1 MPTWKDQTQSID
13 ALRSQRDQ
21 LDQQLY
27 TNNLLLQQKQ
37 DQLKKAMSTDPQG
50 NPELQAQVKQ
60 LQATLGDNRNK
71 LTAAQKNVQQAIA
84 GFYAAAIPQELVEQL
99 PDNIPFALLPVRM
112 ETRFNIIDQSTQP
125 VTGVNLR
132 VAGVRQAAAA
142 AQSELWVRIYPDD
155 IAIITHEKTLTDQE
169 VTGGENYWTV
179 LFNAIKTGG
188 ANAEDQ
194 KKKAWSDLVSSFG
207 TMRSGWVALQTKPTN
222 WTPDLSGI
230 NTAGQLIFPTFD
242 LTKTQAWSRAPRT
255 NILPDHFIV
264 ILFNGGVKVGEY
276 LGNQIPDE
284 LIVGPD
290 PMDAANSFVT
300 TGNKLNFG
308 ADFDWASNFD
318 KAVANGM
325 GIRIPLTAQQEMS
338 GFDQIIVLGLM
349 LSMDEKASQLALE
362 DLIDN
367 HHYAP
372 QGFALMP
379 QGMATK
385 NTTQSNSGFSKTDP
399 FDATSYFVETGDP
412 LFLPTDDCDGK
423 NMADALGID
432 YEPLQHVLYSDA
444 TDNREAVLLNTALY
458 PGTLGYYTGSLL
470 SPVLSPAVQNELG
483 DFFTKHVTGRGPLP
497 AFRVGS
503 QPYGILLTSDFSSWI
518 WNERE
523 TGYSISFL
531 QMLYKVL
538 ADYQQIWKGLLTQLQ
553 FAGKSSED
561 PLNVLTNILGL
572 QPASASFAQRNAYST
587 ENLINLD
594 AFEYGGRYYKDIQN
608 NFKSKNDGLA
618 WLQTFG
624 YNPLAT
630 GDTYNV
636 PQILRLVYQYA
647 ATTLDPTNLVD
658 KIPVSESLPIS
669 DYGPIAHENYLD
681 WLAAANTEAQLEL
694 QNFGNGVQAPTS
706 LLFLMLRKS
715 LLQSLH
721 TSSVNWFTTNGID
734 FSETMG
740 SINFYNIRSGGTLT
754 KYEVMKAPVSTA
766 LPAHPQAKMAIAD
779 YLLGPGAHEPE
790 ATVPAGIKAALQEL
804 SSKPSAA
811 MERCFIEHLDTLT
824 YRLDSWQTALF
835 QLRLQQQRASTVQT
849 KPGGQPVQGKQGIYL
864 GAYGWLEEVRPSP
877 RQKVSTENIPV
888 PLRPTDNS
896 PVYQYADNG
905 GLVQAPSINHA
916 STAALLR
923 GGYLS
928 HADAGAPDTFS
939 VNLSSNRVRKAMQ
952 ILDGIR
958 HGQTLEALLGY
969 QFERGLHDRGS
980 ADNSLLRLNEYIYEF
995 RLAFPIQTN
1004 LVQQQGGTAQ
1014 ETIPATD
1021 VVNGL
1026 TLAGSALAF
1035 PYGATGD
1042 VTSASSTEIAAIE
1055 AEKNNLSDSLD
1066 AIKDLLTTEA
1076 VYQLVIGNSERASAT
1091 INALQDGGTPPILD
1105 SIDTPRGNTF
1115 RFTNRVTIQF
1125 ANGDPTL
1132 DATNPWLPIPMTA
1145 RSKMETGMNR
1155 WLGTVLGDPTAIV
1168 FQVSLLDSA
1177 GNPTGTLNMSVD
1189 QLRIQPVD
1197 LVYIAGMDEPTGAP
1211 QAGKENKTGASE
1223 LESRIAYA
1231 YRKAK
1236 SLDDSGLVNISFL
1249 SPQGLAGKKTL
1260 GSLLPMIKALKS
1272 LITDSRYLNAQDFTP
1287 FSKTALPDPAN
1298 PKRYDTNELTT
1309 RVKNL
1314 QTDYQTLLTGL
1325 QAIPIDGTITDSSG
1339 TTTIYNKL
1347 GDLFTG
1353 LDAVNLN
1360 FSDIV
1365 FVFTDPDAA
1374 TLVTQL
1380 IWIANAAQGDAFPR
1394 LSSLTTDLSK
1404 QAVLEQ
1410 ARGAARKMVTANQSA
1425 LTQLTKAATLTDPTQ
1440 IIETLILAGKPL
1452 LEPAMSILPIFLYNN
1467 ESDILQSATDRTQL
1481 LDYATN
1487 HLNMYFAADE
1497 WMQNASHARPRLAR
1511 WDYIR
1516 TISEVNSVALPL
1528 SPVQLPYK
1536 IKDSWL
1542 AVEFPATDPL
1552 DPTQP
1557 FTISNDTLSVAIH
1570 GEQAFQAGTTHCG
1583 LLIDDWTEAIPTQ
1596 EEITGITFNY
1606 QQPGTFPPQ
1615 AILLAVT
1622 PSIKGHW
1629 TWNDLVNILTDTLM
1643 RAKLRAVE
1651 PQLLATVNKVECGVL
1666 LPALLSNFTQFDLD
1680 ISLDYRLNIKYVE
1693 EKLPILNASEFL
1705 TT

>member
-1 MPTWKDQTQSID
+1 M
-13 ALRSQRDQ
+13 
-21 LDQQLY
+21 
-27 TNNLLLQQKQ
+27 
-37 DQLKKAMSTDPQG
+37 
-50 NPELQAQVKQ
+50 
-60 LQATLGDNRNK
+60 
-71 LTAAQKNVQQAIA
+71 
-84 GFYAAAIPQELVEQL
+84 
-99 PDNIPFALLPVRM
+99 
-112 ETRFNIIDQSTQP
+112 
-125 VTGVNLR
+125 
-132 VAGVRQAAAA
+132 
-142 AQSELWVRIYPDD
+142 
-155 IAIITHEKTLTDQE
+155 
-169 VTGGENYWTV
+169 
-179 LFNAIKTGG
+179 
-188 ANAEDQ
+188 
-194 KKKAWSDLVSSFG
+194 
-207 TMRSGWVALQTKPTN
+207 
-222 WTPDLSGI
+222 
-230 NTAGQLIFPTFD
+230 
-242 LTKTQAWSRAPRT
+242 
-255 NILPDHFIV
+255 
-264 ILFNGGVKVGEY
+264 LFNGGVKVGEW
-276 LGNQIPDE
+276 LGNQVPDE

-290 PMDAANSFVT
+290 PMDASNSFVT

-308 ADFDWASNFD
+308 ADFDWASDFD

-325 GIRIPLTAQQEMS
+325 GIRIPLTAQQAVS
-338 GFDQIIVLGLM
+338 GFDQIMVLGLM
-349 LSMDEKASQLALE
+349 LSKDETASQQTLE

-412 LFLPTDDCDGK
+412 LFDATDDCDGK

-444 TDNREAVLLNTALY
+444 TDNREAILMNTALY

-470 SPVLSPAVQNELG
+470 SPVLSPAIQNELG

-497 AFRVGS
+497 AFRVGN
-503 QPYGILLTSDFSSWI
+503 QPYGILLTSDFSSWK

-523 TGYSISFL
+523 TGYSFSFL
-531 QMLYKVL
+531 QTLYNVL
-538 ADYQQIWKGLLTQLQ
+538 ADYQQIWKSLLAQLQ
-553 FAGKSSED
+553 YAGKTSED

-594 AFEYGGRYYKDIQN
+594 AFEYGGRYFKDIQN
-608 NFKSKNDGLA
+608 NFNSKNDGLA
-618 WLQTFG
+618 WLQLFG
-624 YNPLAT
+624 YNPLAP
-630 GDTYNV
+630 GGSYNV

-647 ATTLDPTNLVD
+647 ATTLDPANLVD
-658 KIPVSESLPIS
+658 KIPVSESLPVS
-669 DYGPIAHENYLD
+669 DYGPIAHQNYLN
-681 WLAAANTEAQLEL
+681 WLAAASTESQLEL

-706 LLFLMLRKS
+706 LLYLMLRKS

-721 TSSVNWFTTNGID
+721 TSSVNWFTTNGVD

-740 SINFYNIRSGGTLT
+740 SINFYNIRPGGTLT
-754 KYEVMKAPVSTA
+754 KYEVMKAPISTA
-766 LPAHPQAKMAIAD
+766 LPVHPQAKMAIAD
-779 YLLGPGAHEPE
+779 YLLGPGSHEPE

-804 SSKPSAA
+804 ASKPSAA

-835 QLRLQQQRASTVQT
+835 QIRLQQQRVSSVQT
-849 KPGGQPVQGKQGIYL
+849 QPVNQPAQGKQGIYL
-864 GAYGWLEEVRPSP
+864 GAYGWVEEVRPSP
-877 RQKVSTENIPV
+877 RQKVSTQNIPA
-888 PLRPTDNS
+888 PLRPTDGS
-896 PVYQYADNG
+896 PVYQYANNG

-928 HADAGAPDTFS
+928 HADAGAPETFS
-939 VNLSSNRVRKAMQ
+939 VNLSSNRVRKGLQ

-958 HGQTLEALLGY
+958 HGQALEALLGY

-995 RLAFPIQTN
+995 RKAFPIQTN
-1004 LVQQQGGTAQ
+1004 LVQQQGGTTM
-1014 ETIPATD
+1014 ETIPAND

-1026 TLAGSALAF
+1026 TLAGSALPF

-1042 VTSASSTEIAAIE
+1042 VTSASSAEIAAIE
-1055 AEKNNLSDSLD
+1055 AEKDNLSDSLD
-1066 AIKDLLTTEA
+1066 AIKDLLTTES

-1091 INALQDGGTPPILD
+1091 INALQDGGIPPILD

-1125 ANGDPTL
+1125 ANGDPTQA
-1132 DATNPWLPIPMTA
+1132 ATNPWLPILMTA
-1145 RSKMETGMNR
+1145 RSKMETGMNK
-1155 WLGTVLGDPTAIV
+1155 WLGNLLGDPAAIV
-1168 FQVSLLDSA
+1168 FQVSLLDNT

-1189 QLRIQPVD
+1189 QLGIQPID
-1197 LVYIAGMDEPTGAP
+1197 LIYIAGMDEPTGAA
-1211 QAGKENKTGASE
+1211 QSGKENKTGASE

-1236 SLDDSGLVNISFL
+1236 LLDDSGQVSISFL

-1260 GSLLPMIKALKS
+1260 GSLLPMIKTLKS

-1287 FSKTALPDPAN
+1287 FSKNALPDPAN
-1298 PKRYDTNELTT
+1298 PKRFDTGELTT

-1314 QTDYQTLLTGL
+1314 QTDYQKLLADL
-1325 QAIPIDGTITDSSG
+1325 QAIPIDGSIKDSSG
-1339 TTTIYNKL
+1339 TTTFYNKL
-1347 GDLFTG
+1347 GDLFIG
-1353 LDAVNLN
+1353 LDAANLS

-1374 TLVTQL
+1374 TLVTQM
-1380 IWIANAAQGDAFPR
+1380 IRIANAAQGDAFPR
-1394 LSSLTTDLSK
+1394 LSSLTSDLSK
-1404 QAVLEQ
+1404 QSVLEQ
-1410 ARGAARKMVTANQSA
+1410 ARGIARKMNTANQSA
-1425 LTQLTKAATLTDPTQ
+1425 LVQLTKAATLTDPVQ
-1440 IIETLILAGKPL
+1440 ITETLILAGKSL
-1452 LEPAMSILPIFLYNN
+1452 LEPAMGVLPVFLYNN
-1467 ESDILQSATDRTQL
+1467 ESDILQSAADRAQL

-1487 HLNMYFAADE
+1487 TLNMYFATDE
-1497 WMQNASHARPRLAR
+1497 WMQNAAHARPRLAR

-1516 TISEVNSVALPL
+1516 TISEVNHVQLPL

-1536 IKDSWL
+1536 VKDSWL

-1557 FTISNDTLSVAIH
+1557 FTINNDTLSVAIH
-1570 GEQAFQAGTTHCG
+1570 GDQAFQAGTTHCG

-1606 QQPGTFPPQ
+1606 DQPGTFPPQ

-1622 PSIKGHW
+1622 PSVKGHW
-1629 TWNDLVNILTDTLM
+1629 TWNDLVNILTDTLL

-1651 PQLLATVNKVECGVL
+1651 PQLLATINKVECGVL

-1680 ISLDYRLNIKYVE
+1680 ISLDYRMNIKYVE
-1693 EKLPILNASEFL
+1693 EKMPVLNASEFQ
-1705 TT
+1705 TS